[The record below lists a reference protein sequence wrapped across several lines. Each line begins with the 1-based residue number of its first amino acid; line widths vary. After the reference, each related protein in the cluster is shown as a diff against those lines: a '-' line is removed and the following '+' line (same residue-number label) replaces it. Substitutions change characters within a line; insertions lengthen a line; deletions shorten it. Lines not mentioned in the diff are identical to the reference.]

1 MKQRVMGFDLAR
13 ALAVFGIVIVNF
25 RLAMGAENR
34 NPLLISF
41 AESFGGRVSAWF
53 VILAS
58 VGVTFL
64 TNFSSES
71 EARGLLSLN

>member
-13 ALAVFGIVIVNF
+13 ALAVFGMVIVNF
-25 RLAMGAENR
+25 RFAVGAEYGNS
-34 NPLLISF
+34 LLISF
-41 AESFGGRVSAWF
+41 AEFFGGRVSALF

-71 EARGLLSLN
+71 EARRLLSLN